1 MAQPSSFDATPG
13 RPWTARKGSSP
24 STLPRFFRSSPSI
37 VNPDTVV
44 SLAALKTLAVT
55 DVESVSAAHAA
66 FRTAGPDLPAVLAAH
81 HAFHA
86 ALMARCPNRPML
98 TAIDRYAQQSV
109 RFQMLATAGRAGPRD
124 LDAEHADLL
133 RAAVEGRAEDG
144 SRVLTEHLRA
154 SLAELRARPV

>member
-1 MAQPSSFDATPG
+1 
-13 RPWTARKGSSP
+13 
-24 STLPRFFRSSPSI
+24 
-37 VNPDTVV
+37 
-44 SLAALKTLAVT
+44 
-55 DVESVSAAHAA
+55 
-66 FRTAGPDLPAVLAAH
+66 
-81 HAFHA
+81 
-86 ALMARCPNRPML
+86 MARCPNRPML

-133 RAAVEGRAEDG
+133 RSAVEGRAEDG